1 MEDSEEFLSRTLA
14 MDEHNVK
21 VSRQGEGRAG
31 KGREGE
37 GRGGKGRE
45 GEGRGFYWH

>member
-1 MEDSEEFLSRTLA
+1 MGRRGREGEE
-14 MDEHNVK
+14 K
-21 VSRQGEGRAG
+21 GG

-45 GEGRGFYWH
+45 EGEKGEEVEMGRKRI